1 MNVPLRIVTPDLPD
15 LFAPFPPADDQPDF
29 ELLPPQAVPAPYHG
43 LLVHEHHMTVTVEAY
58 HGDRVD
64 VRILA
69 RMQEGS
75 YYSRKI
81 LLALEKTGKIVQFG
95 IVRANLDFVSKEV
108 RDRIIEGKT
117 PFGRIL
123 IEHNVLRRI
132 EPTAFLRAKCGPAQ
146 MRWFGLK
153 QPAPLYGRL
162 AIIHCDGHPAVEL
175 LEIVAPE
182 VK

>member
-1 MNVPLRIVTPDLPD
+1 MNAPLRIVTPDLPD
-15 LFAPFPPADDQPDF
+15 LFAPFPPADDQPEFQLIAPD
-29 ELLPPQAVPAPYHG
+29 AVPDPYHG

-58 HGDRVD
+58 HGDRVN

-69 RMQEGS
+69 RLHRAS

-81 LLALEKTGKIVQFG
+81 LLTLEKTGKVVQFG
-95 IVRANLDFVSKEV
+95 IVRANLDFVSKAV
-108 RDRIIEGKT
+108 RERIVEGKT

-146 MRWFGLK
+146 MRWFGVK
-153 QPAPLYGRL
+153 HASPLYGRL
-162 AIIHCDGHPAVEL
+162 AIIHCNRQPAVEL
-175 LEIVAPE
+175 LEIVAP
-182 VK
+182 